1 MATKKAPKKKT
12 AKKKKDGT
20 QLLLEDPPI
29 IVGGGGSVDV
39 NFKDTASPVSPPP
52 GRKKFRLPN
61 NITLVI
67 INDGINP
74 ELQLVRVAGAFNVS
88 FF

>member
-1 MATKKAPKKKT
+1 MATKKASKKK
-12 AKKKKDGT
+12 AARKKKGRLID
-20 QLLLEDPPI
+20 DPPI

-39 NFKDTASPVSPPP
+39 NFNDNATPVSPPR

-74 ELQLVRVAGAFNVS
+74 ELQLVRVAGAFKVS

>member
-1 MATKKAPKKKT
+1 MATKKAPKKKV
-12 AKKKKDGT
+12 AKKKKGIGK
-20 QLLLEDPPI
+20 LAEDPPI

-39 NFKDTASPVSPPP
+39 NFKDNASPVSPPP

-61 NITLVI
+61 NITMVI
-67 INDGINP
+67 INDGMNR
-74 ELQLVRVAGAFNVS
+74 ELQLVRVAGEFKVS

>member
-1 MATKKAPKKKT
+1 MATKKAGKKKA
-12 AKKKKDGT
+12 AKKNKGSGKLID
-20 QLLLEDPPI
+20 DPPI

-39 NFKDTASPVSPPP
+39 NMKDDASPVSPPA

-67 INDGINP
+67 IDDGINP
-74 ELQLVRVAGAFNVS
+74 ELQLVRVAGRFKVS

>member
-1 MATKKAPKKKT
+1 MVTKTSVKKK
-12 AKKKKDGT
+12 AKKKRSSKLGD
-20 QLLLEDPPI
+20 EPPI
-29 IVGGGGSVDV
+29 IVGGGGSVDI
-39 NFKDTASPVSPPP
+39 NFKDNANPVNPPV

-74 ELQLVRVAGAFNVS
+74 ELQLVRVAGAFKVS

>member
-1 MATKKAPKKKT
+1 MATKKASKKKA
-12 AKKKKDGT
+12 AKKKKDR
-20 QLLLEDPPI
+20 LLEDPPI

-39 NFKDTASPVSPPP
+39 NFNDNASPVSPPP

-74 ELQLVRVAGAFNVS
+74 EPKLVRVAGTFTVS